1 MKIDN
6 RIWGILTLLA
16 VVALLAGGWFIGAS
30 PFIDA
35 MNSADDQRQ
44 DAIARNQQLQAE
56 LVALEKAKQDLPD
69 LEDQA
74 ALLEQ
79 SIPADTESSAF
90 ITSLN
95 DMAGAYGVTITS
107 IQMDDGQPYAV
118 PPEAAAG

>member
-1 MKIDN
+1 MDN

-35 MNSADDQRQ
+35 ANAADGQRQ
-44 DAIARNQQLQAE
+44 DAINRNQQLQAE

-69 LEDQA
+69 MEAEA
-74 ALLEQ
+74 ALLQE

-95 DMAGAYGVTITS
+95 DMAGAYG
-107 IQMDDGQPYAV
+107 
-118 PPEAAAG
+118 